1 MIRILHSVS
10 NMDRG
15 GIETMLMN
23 YYRHIDRSEF
33 QFDFLCNKPK
43 PGAFDDEIRAMGGN
57 IYISPGLSPAKY
69 PEYMRFMKKLLSEN
83 KSIKVLHA
91 HNEAM
96 ALYALQGAKKA
107 GLPARIH
114 HAHNTSILKDYKYP
128 LKIFCKQFLPYAAT
142 DLWSCGTDAGV
153 YYYGKNRWQKS
164 GHIMHNATDLSKFGF
179 DSGIRAAVR
188 EEYGLTD
195 KFVIGNVGR
204 FNLQKNHTRILDIFA
219 SLQKIRPDACLV
231 LIGEGE
237 LESQMK
243 QKAAELGISDSVRF
257 MGLRSDVD
265 RWYQAFDV
273 FLMPSLFE
281 GLPVV
286 GIEAQASGLPCV
298 FSDTVTNEAAIL
310 KTSRMLSLSASNE
323 EWAQTIVSCA
333 TPSNVRHEAKQ
344 IVRAS
349 GYDIVEEARKLQNLY
364 RKMSQ
369 RK

>member
-23 YYRHIDRSEF
+23 YYRHIDKSQF

-43 PGAFDDEIRAMGGN
+43 PGDYDDEIRAMGGN

-69 PEYMRFMKKLLSEN
+69 PAYMRFMEKLLSEN

-114 HAHNTSILKDYKYP
+114 HAHNTSMVKDYKYP

-153 YYYGKNRWQKS
+153 YYYGEKRWQKS
-164 GHIMHNATDLSKFGF
+164 GHIMRNAIDLSKFGF
-179 DSGIRAAVR
+179 DSSIRAAMR
-188 EEYGLTD
+188 EEYGLND
-195 KFVIGNVGR
+195 KFVIGHVGR
-204 FNLQKNHTRILDIFA
+204 FNPQKNHTRILDIFA
-219 SLQKIRPDACLV
+219 ALLKIRPDSCLV

-237 LESQMK
+237 LEGQMK
-243 QKAAELGISDSVRF
+243 QKAADFGISDRVKF
-257 MGLRSDVD
+257 MGLRADVD

-273 FLMPSLFE
+273 LLMPSLFE

-298 FSDTVTNEAAIL
+298 FSDAVTNEAAIL
-310 KTSRMLSLSASNE
+310 KTSRMVSLSSANE
-323 EWAQTIVSCA
+323 EWAKTVAACENPASIRQK
-333 TPSNVRHEAKQ
+333 AKQ
-344 IVRAS
+344 ILRVS
-349 GYDIVEEARKLQNLY
+349 GYDITEETKKLQNLY
-364 RKMSQ
+364 LQMSQ

>member
-15 GIETMLMN
+15 GIESMLMN
-23 YYRHIDRSEF
+23 YYRHIDKSEF

-43 PGAFDDEIRAMGGN
+43 PGDFDDEIRAMGGN

-69 PEYMRFMKKLLSEN
+69 PAYMRFMRKLLNEN

-114 HAHNTSILKDYKYP
+114 HAHNTSIVKDYKYP

-142 DLWSCGTDAGV
+142 DIWSCGTDAGV
-153 YYYGKNRWQKS
+153 YYYGKTRWQKS
-164 GHIMHNATDLSKFGF
+164 GHIMRNAIDLSKFGF
-179 DSGIRAAVR
+179 DGGVRAAMR

-219 SLQKIRPDACLV
+219 SVLKIRSDACLV

-237 LESQMK
+237 LEGQMK
-243 QKAAELGISDSVRF
+243 QKAAQLGISDRVKF
-257 MGLRSDVD
+257 MGLRADVD

-298 FSDTVTNEAAIL
+298 YSDAVTSEAAIL
-310 KTSRMLSLSASNE
+310 KTSRMVSLSASNE
-323 EWAQTIVSCA
+323 EWAKTVAACA
-333 TPSNVRHEAKQ
+333 SPSSVRQEAKQ
-344 IVRAS
+344 AVSAA
-349 GYDIVEEARKLQNLY
+349 GYDIIEETKKLQNLY
-364 RKMSQ
+364 LKMSQ